1 MSRENTLASIN
12 IFGGLPADAM
22 RRVVGNA
29 KWRECV
35 TGLRIIERGQ
45 PGQEVYFIIE
55 GNVRVLNF
63 AASGRVISFASLGP
77 STYFGELSAI
87 DGQTRSATVVAETK
101 CVLAV
106 LEGEEF
112 RRLVLSFP
120 QISIALL
127 RRLSGIIRQ
136 SDERITDLS
145 SLGAAQRVCLELLR
159 MAEPD
164 PVAGRSWVVYP
175 LPTQANIASRIG
187 TTRETVARMIS
198 RLSADGIV
206 ERKSKSLYIRDR
218 DRLEAL
224 TLEVGEGV

>member
-1 MSRENTLASIN
+1 MSKERALASIK
-12 IFGGLPADAM
+12 IFGGLPAEAM
-22 RRVVGNA
+22 QRVMGKA
-29 KWRECV
+29 RWRECV
-35 TGLRIIERGQ
+35 PGERIIERGQ
-45 PGQEVYFIIE
+45 TGQEVYFVVD
-55 GNVRVLNF
+55 GNARVLNF
-63 AASGRVISFASLGP
+63 AASGRVVSFASLGP
-77 STYFGELSAI
+77 GAYFGELAAI
-87 DGQTRSATVVAETK
+87 DGQPRSATVVAQTK

-106 LEGEEF
+106 LDGEEF

-120 QISIALL
+120 QISITLL
-127 RRLSGIIRQ
+127 RRLSEVIRYA
-136 SDERITDLS
+136 DERITNLS

-159 MAEPD
+159 LAEPD
-164 PVAGRSWVVYP
+164 PAVGRNWVVYP

-224 TLEVGEGV
+224 TLEVT

>member
-1 MSRENTLASIN
+1 MSRENALASVK
-12 IFGGLPADAM
+12 IFGGLPADVM
-22 RRVVGNA
+22 RRVVSTA
-29 KWRECV
+29 AWRECAA
-35 TGLRIIERGQ
+35 GERIIERGQ
-45 PGQEVYFIIE
+45 TGQEVYFIIE
-55 GNVRVLNF
+55 GGVRVLNF

-77 STYFGELSAI
+77 GAYFGELAAI
-87 DGQTRSATVVAETK
+87 DGQPRSATVVAQAK

-112 RRLVLSFP
+112 RHLVLSFP
-120 QISIALL
+120 QISITLL
-127 RRLSGIIRQ
+127 RRLSEIVRR

-145 SLGAAQRVCLELLR
+145 SLSAAQRVCLEILR
-159 MAEPD
+159 LAEPD

-198 RLSADGIV
+198 RLAAEGIV

-224 TLEVGEGV
+224 TLEI

>member
-1 MSRENTLASIN
+1 MKERALASMK

-22 RRVVGNA
+22 RRLMGRA
-29 KWRECV
+29 KWRECAP
-35 TGLRIIERGQ
+35 GERIIERGH
-45 PGQEVYFIIE
+45 GQQVYFAVD

-63 AASGRVISFASLGP
+63 AASGRVVSFASLGP
-77 STYFGELSAI
+77 GTYFGELAAI
-87 DGQTRSATVVAETK
+87 DSQPRSATVVAQTK

-106 LEGEEF
+106 LEGEDF

-120 QISIALL
+120 QISIMLL
-127 RRLSGIIRQ
+127 RRLSEVIRIT
-136 SDERITDLS
+136 DERITDLS

-159 MAEPD
+159 LAEPD
-164 PVAGRSWVVYP
+164 PVVGRNWVVYP

-224 TLEVGEGV
+224 TLEIT

>member
-1 MSRENTLASIN
+1 MSKERALASIKM
-12 IFGGLPADAM
+12 FGGLPADAM
-22 RRVVGNA
+22 RRVMSKA
-29 KWRECV
+29 RWRECAP
-35 TGLRIIERGQ
+35 GERIIERGQ
-45 PGQEVYFIIE
+45 ASQEVYFVVD

-63 AASGRVISFASLGP
+63 AASGRVVSFATIGP
-77 STYFGELSAI
+77 GGFFGELAAI
-87 DGQTRSATVVAETK
+87 DGQPRSATVVAHTK
-101 CVLAV
+101 CALAV

-120 QISIALL
+120 KVGVALL
-127 RRLSGIIRQ
+127 RRLSEVIRLA
-136 SDERITDLS
+136 DERITDLS

-159 MAEPD
+159 LAERD
-164 PVAGRSWVVYP
+164 PVVGKNWVVYP

-224 TLEVGEGV
+224 TLDVT